1 MLVTWQRT
9 KASKYAAGET
19 STNQY
24 FQGPTYWRAASR
36 RATAIDVHHRILR
49 RTGTNVSRD
58 GARLPCRVTYSS
70 LGTEYGSRYRL
81 LGAKYILARGPRVG
95 LGWACSPASDVKS
108 VSMRDDYRLRAV
120 SLYSSQKNKN
130 KLTDS
135 STPRHSKFI
144 FKMFAQ
150 SRFEKRGGGAE
161 SDSEAPLY
169 RPAFSVFLCIS
180 ETSVDC
186 EA

>member
-1 MLVTWQRT
+1 MA
-9 KASKYAAGET
+9 KNEGKYAAGET

-70 LGTEYGSRYRL
+70 FLGTEYGGRYRL
-81 LGAKYILARGPRVG
+81 LGARHILVRGPRVELG
-95 LGWACSPASDVKS
+95 LLTCFGRQVGEYERRLSITSSISTQYTHLKKTKTSSPTRARHGILSSSSKCSRIH
-108 VSMRDDYRLRAV
+108 VS
-120 SLYSSQKNKN
+120 
-130 KLTDS
+130 
-135 STPRHSKFI
+135 
-144 FKMFAQ
+144 
-150 SRFEKRGGGAE
+150 KRGGGAE

-169 RPAFSVFLCIS
+169 RPASSVFLCIS